1 MGEAYPELTTQQTL
15 VERVI
20 NEEEESFL
28 RTLETGIRLLD
39 KQIEEHKAAGKTQLG
54 GTIAFQLY
62 DTYGFPLDLTELILR
77 EHGMTVDIHG
87 FDLEMRK
94 QKERARNAAAVETGD
109 WVQVHEG
116 EPEFVGYDLTACE
129 SRILRYRKVKQKNRQ
144 FYQIVFEKSPFY
156 AEMGGQV
163 GDSGVF
169 VDKDGKVFRIFDTKR
184 ETNLAVHLSNEM
196 PGDPTGIFRLE
207 VDMEKRTATECNL
220 SLIHI

>member
-1 MGEAYPELTTQQTL
+1 
-15 VERVI
+15 
-20 NEEEESFL
+20 
-28 RTLETGIRLLD
+28 
-39 KQIEEHKAAGKTQLG
+39 
-54 GTIAFQLY
+54 
-62 DTYGFPLDLTELILR
+62 
-77 EHGMTVDIHG
+77 MTVDTHG

-169 VDKDGKVFRIFDTKR
+169 VDKDGKVFRILIRKEKPIWR
-184 ETNLAVHLSNEM
+184 CILAMKCRAIPQVFFVSKLIWKNVRQLSV
-196 PGDPTGIFRLE
+196 IIRLH
-207 VDMEKRTATECNL
+207 T
-220 SLIHI
+220 SS